1 MFQAQTYES
10 PRYIPVADTAKLVRK
25 ALKESFPGVKF
36 SVRSDSYSMGASIR
50 ISWTDGPCSKD
61 VDSVVDQFKGAN
73 FNGME
78 DIKEHRKSTLNGERV
93 RFGAD
98 YITTERHLTA
108 PFLTRV
114 AQAFV
119 EAFSNYTMPRIEEQ
133 STGAYYPDFRSDR
146 KVEDM
151 QQLSWT
157 VNESEL
163 ENLTVVIEGG
173 IFCKAQKTSK
183 QAPTP
188 KPAQSE
194 KTTTTALQNELFAI
208 EQEVEQAQQIIEE
221 RTQPQPA
228 KIINIA
234 EKRHGKEIDDQVFD
248 VLHQCTIKNGVLYL
262 PNIRLDRKM
271 YEAVNEVISRLG
283 GKWNRKAK
291 GHVFECDPSEDFQQ
305 VLETQA
311 MPKKN
316 PTAYYATPSNTA
328 QDILYNSD
336 FACIPTNTRRI
347 LEPSAGTGA
356 LAREIEAYCQ
366 SRGIRASI
374 DCCEILPKHQQKLQ
388 EQGFFVVS
396 GDFLSYNPV
405 SKYQAI
411 IMNPPFAIEGDSLAY
426 ITHIEHAWS
435 LLADGGVL
443 ISIAPSGFTFRE
455 DKRTSAFRSLV
466 EQHGTWRN
474 MESGSFAE
482 SGTGVN
488 TVVITMKKGA

>member
-1 MFQAQTYES
+1 MLQAEYKQAK
-10 PRYIPVADTAKLVRK
+10 YIPVAEVAKLVRK
-25 ALKESFPGVKF
+25 ALKESFPGTKF
-36 SVRSDSYSMGASIR
+36 SVRSHSASTTSSIY
-50 ISWTDGPCSKD
+50 IDWIDGPCTAD
-61 VDSVVDQFKGAN
+61 VNATVNQFRGSEFDGMTDCLNGRTN
-73 FNGME
+73 F
-78 DIKEHRKSTLNGERV
+78 LNGERV
-93 RFGAD
+93 HFGAD
-98 YITTERHLTA
+98 FISCSRKYSVN
-108 PFLTRV
+108 FLTRV

-119 EAFSNYTMPRIEEQ
+119 EAYKFSMPKIEEQ
-133 STGAYYPDFRSDR
+133 STGAYYSEFRYNKD
-146 KVEDM
+146 VEDM

-173 IFCKAQKTSK
+173 RFCKAQKTPK

-188 KPAQSE
+188 VPAQPE
-194 KTTTTALQNELFAI
+194 KTTTSTLQNELFAI
-208 EQEVEQAQQIIEE
+208 EQEVTNAQQIIEE
-221 RTQPQPA
+221 RTQPQSA

-248 VLHQCTIKNGVLYL
+248 ILRQCTVSGNTLYL
-262 PNIRLDRKM
+262 PNIRLDRKL
-271 YEAVNEVISRLG
+271 YEAVNEVIARLG

-291 GHVFECDPSEDFQQ
+291 GHVFESNPAEDFQQ

-316 PTAYYATPSNTA
+316 PTAYYATPSNVS
-328 QDILYNSD
+328 QDILYSGD
-336 FACIPTNTRRI
+336 FASIPTTAKRI

-366 SRGIRASI
+366 SRGMRASI

-388 EQGFFVVS
+388 EQGFFVVAD
-396 GDFLSYNPV
+396 DFLSYNPV

-435 LLADGGVL
+435 LLADDGVL
-443 ISIAPSGFTFRE
+443 ISIAPSGFAFRE

-474 MESGSFAE
+474 LDSGSFAE

-488 TVVITMKKGA
+488 TIVITMKK